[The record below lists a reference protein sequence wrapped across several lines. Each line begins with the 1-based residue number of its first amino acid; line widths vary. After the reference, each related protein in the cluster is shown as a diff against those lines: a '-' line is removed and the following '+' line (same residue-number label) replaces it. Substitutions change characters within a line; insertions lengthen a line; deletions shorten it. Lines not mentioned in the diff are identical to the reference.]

1 MAACTSTRCH
11 SLYGECGL
19 KFLFP
24 IEISPPPQSLSVWRV
39 WIEIAIFRLRDG
51 VSQSLSVWRVWI
63 EIIRS
68 DHRLPSRLGH
78 SLYGECGLKLHL
90 IAAYQLVLKC
100 HSLYGECGLKFICLG
115 CTLPVIPSLSVW
127 RVWIEIQRIGVT
139 EKTVRVT
146 LCMESVD

>member
-1 MAACTSTRCH
+1 M
-11 SLYGECGL
+11 
-19 KFLFP
+19 
-24 IEISPPPQSLSVWRV
+24 

-68 DHRLPSRLGH
+68 DHRLPSRLG
-78 SLYGECGLKLHL
+78 
-90 IAAYQLVLKC
+90 